1 MTAQAMPAE
10 RKGQN
15 LLPGVTLPERRPRD
29 TGEDAGRSFAEPDYP
44 EFVDGLSDSPVW
56 PSAGE
61 MLGAMV
67 VFEPRQPLPHPL
79 DILGVPLGQPLNEA
93 QRKRVRQAEVI
104 AAETG
109 LLHRLF
115 PQWNTAK
122 APRTAASRKGTGKKA
137 GGKAVRIELVEY
149 LPLDATHGTPSLQRL
164 AALHAA
170 GKNIVA
176 LCEGDPLFWGMG
188 EALHKL
194 FAPAELRLTPA
205 LSALQEA
212 ARRLALPW
220 QHVRSLSLRK
230 ADGPGAVWHRLHLA
244 VGEGCPLCVFTDAH
258 IRPDELA
265 RHLLDRGVDWFG
277 MQAFEHLGGPNERH
291 RACSLSEAAG
301 TDDWGEAAVV
311 LLLPEAAP
319 RRPFVGMDG
328 AHLSDG
334 AEDMP
339 DDTAPDTPP
348 RPAAS
353 PLGRALA
360 LHLAR
365 CRSHHILWCVGV
377 HDPLLPLECAALAHQ
392 GAVFAI
398 ERAAGK
404 ALGLRELRRRHGAAN
419 LEVLNAAAPDCFAR
433 LPRPHG
439 ILLDAACLDNARPG
453 APGEAAN
460 ALLDA
465 ACTALHPG
473 GRLVLLCRHLRS
485 LNACL
490 NALPALRAQDWRCTC
505 NSQQC
510 ATSPGEGPERTWP
523 PLYAVA
529 CVKPGNAGQS
539 YAGPGSA
546 LPRDTP

>member
-1 MTAQAMPAE
+1 MPVE

-15 LLPGVTLPERRPRD
+15 LLPGVTLPETRPRN
-29 TGEDAGRSFAEPDYP
+29 TGEDTEATFAEPVYP
-44 EFVDGLSDSPVW
+44 EFVDGLSNAPVW

-79 DILGVPLGQPLNEA
+79 DILGVPLGQPLSEA
-93 QRKRVRQAEVI
+93 QRKQVRQAEVI
-104 AAETG
+104 AAETA

-122 APRTAASRKGTGKKA
+122 APRTAASRKGAGKKA
-137 GGKAVRIELVEY
+137 GSKAGKAELVEY
-149 LPLDATHGTPSLQRL
+149 LPLDAPHSAPSLQRL

-230 ADGPGAVWHRLHLA
+230 TDGPGAVWHRLHLA
-244 VGEGCPLCVFTDAH
+244 VGEGCPLCVFTDAGN
-258 IRPDELA
+258 RPDELA

-277 MQAFEHLGGPNERH
+277 MQVFERLGTPDERH
-291 RACSLSEAAG
+291 RACSLSEAASM
-301 TDDWGEAAVV
+301 DDWGEAAVV

-319 RRPFVGMDG
+319 RRPFVGMNGTPHDTGAPDG
-328 AHLSDG
+328 TG
-334 AEDMP
+334 
-339 DDTAPDTPP
+339 PDTPP
-348 RPAAS
+348 SPTAS

-360 LHLAR
+360 LHLVR
-365 CRSHHILWCVGV
+365 CRPRHILWCVGV

-404 ALGLRELRRRHGAAN
+404 TLGLRELRRRHGAAN
-419 LEVLNAAAPDCFAR
+419 LEVLNATAPDCFAR

-439 ILLDAACLDNARPG
+439 ILLDAACLGGAGPDIPG
-453 APGEAAN
+453 ASASP
-460 ALLDA
+460 LLDA
-465 ACTALHPG
+465 ACAALHPG
-473 GRLVLLCRHLRS
+473 GRLVLLCRQLHS
-485 LNACL
+485 LNTCL

-505 NSQQC
+505 TSQQC
-510 ATSPGEGPERTWP
+510 TASPGEGPGQVWP
-523 PLYAVA
+523 PLYAVV
-529 CVKPGNAGQS
+529 CVKPE
-539 YAGPGSA
+539 
-546 LPRDTP
+546 